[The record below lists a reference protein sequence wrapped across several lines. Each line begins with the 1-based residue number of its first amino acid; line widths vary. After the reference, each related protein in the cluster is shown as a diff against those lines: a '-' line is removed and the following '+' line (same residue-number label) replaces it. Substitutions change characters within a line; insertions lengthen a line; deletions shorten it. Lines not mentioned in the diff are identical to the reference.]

1 LPLTKNPVDLYLLMA
16 TNSTALSKTQLAS
29 FMQYGYLF
37 LPQAVPPLLLQ
48 SLRQLFTEQMDQT
61 NKITVTTNSN
71 NGNTY
76 INALDKIIDKGNLA
90 CLELLGAPF
99 ILETAASICG
109 PDFFLIQ
116 EFAVIKMLGDNT
128 PVLWHQDMLHQR
140 TGQCF
145 TMGIYLD
152 DAEAGD
158 GALRVIPQS
167 HNSGKT
173 ICTLQHEPFIEVP
186 MKAGDILIHDMM
198 LAHSSGIMQHNPIRR
213 VLYFEFLSVSQV
225 RGENIYSEELLHNR
239 IQLLQLAIHYYR
251 QQHPDESIF
260 NWQNPIPE
268 AVLPAAPFGETLE
281 AVCSINV
288 RARPSAY
295 CFE

>member
-1 LPLTKNPVDLYLLMA
+1 MTINP
-16 TNSTALSKTQLAS
+16 SALSKTQLDR
-29 FMQYGYLF
+29 FTKDGYLV
-37 LPQAVPPLLLQ
+37 LQQAVPPLLLQ
-48 SLRQLFTEQMDQT
+48 NLQKLFTEQMDQN
-61 NKITVTTNSN
+61 NKITVATNSN

-76 INALDKIIDKGNLA
+76 INALDKILDKGNLA

-152 DAEAGD
+152 DADCGD
-158 GALRVIPQS
+158 GALRVVPQS
-167 HNSGKT
+167 HTSGKS
-173 ICTLQHEPFIEVP
+173 ICTLQHEPFTEVT
-186 MKAGDILIHDMM
+186 MKAGDILVHDMM

-225 RGENIYSEELLHNR
+225 RSESIYSEELLQNR
-239 IQLLQLAIHYYR
+239 LQLLQLAIEHYR
-251 QQHPDESIF
+251 SLHPDEKQF
-260 NWQNPIPE
+260 DWHNPIPE
-268 AVLPAAPFGETLE
+268 ATASPAPLREALE
-281 AVCSINV
+281 AICGINV

-295 CFE
+295 CFG

>member
-1 LPLTKNPVDLYLLMA
+1 MTA
-16 TNSTALSKTQLAS
+16 NSSALSKTQLDS
-29 FMQYGYLF
+29 FTKEGYF
-37 LPQAVPPLLLQ
+37 ILPGAVPPLLLQ
-48 SLRQLFTEQMDQT
+48 SLKELFTEEMHGEGKT
-61 NKITVTTNSN
+61 KVTVNNN
-71 NGNTY
+71 NGSNY
-76 INALDKIIDKGNLA
+76 INALDKLIDKGNLS

-99 ILETAASICG
+99 ILSIAASICG

-128 PVLWHQDMLHQR
+128 PVLWHQDMLHHR

-152 DAEAGD
+152 DAGPGD
-158 GALRVIPQS
+158 GALRVVPQS
-167 HNSGKT
+167 HTSGKT
-173 ICTLQHEPFIEVP
+173 ICVAQHEPFIEVP
-186 MKAGDILIHDMM
+186 MKAGDILVHDMM

-225 RGENIYSEELLHNR
+225 RNESIYGEELLHNR
-239 IQLLQLAIHYYR
+239 LQLLQLAIDYYR
-251 QQHPDESIF
+251 QQHPGEKQFD
-260 NWQNPIPE
+260 WHNPIPE
-268 AVLPAAPFGETLE
+268 AVLPAAPFRETLE
-281 AVCSINV
+281 AVCGINV